1 MKKQK
6 KKNDKISFM
15 IEVVNGFVLL
25 AIFSF
30 FGNINLYL
38 TLTVIAALA
47 LITIS
52 FFMGAYLEEKK
63 QKGSQDYE
71 SR

>member
-52 FFMGAYLEEKK
+52 FFMGAYVEQKELEGR
-63 QKGSQDYE
+63 KG
-71 SR
+71 R